1 MSVNDRITKKVNEVK
16 TKHENEISKFL
27 IHHMIKFIDN
37 MRRNYEIQL
46 NKMQAALSTVNQEV
60 TAIQEAHA
68 K

>member
-1 MSVNDRITKKVNEVK
+1 
-16 TKHENEISKFL
+16 
-27 IHHMIKFIDN
+27 MIKFIDN